1 MAVTEIPQSD
11 NAYRVQPVD
20 KDQASQQDN
29 YRRREKKKLNKAK
42 KQETLSTKSGN
53 SHRINLVV

>member
-1 MAVTEIPQSD
+1 MAVTEIPQSG

-20 KDQASQQDN
+20 KDQASQQDT
-29 YRRREKKKLNKAK
+29 YRRREKKKLKKAK